1 MDGPDLIVVSRLE
14 WPWCLV
20 PRISE
25 IDDLVTRVPLQPY
38 GLDFL
43 SGFRDFQSPVS
54 LALRISDSP
63 IPDSSGSLATC
74 SG

>member
-14 WPWCLV
+14 WPRCLV

-25 IDDLVTRVPLQPY
+25 MDDLVTCVPLQPDD
-38 GLDFL
+38 LDFL
-43 SGFRDFQSPVS
+43 LRFRDFQSPVS
-54 LALRISDSP
+54 LALKISDSP
-63 IPDSSGSLATC
+63 ISDSSGSLATC